1 MVIDEFS
8 SNASERELSP
18 EPQMMP
24 TLGESNNNT
33 PARRLLVQ
41 HSSLDCRPPSLFLV
55 DSSSSKRGSSYGS
68 ECLRLTRSR
77 MDLWFEDANAA
88 GLAWKVLSAKIAKAR
103 AKRGVRI
110 RAALIN

>member
-1 MVIDEFS
+1 MVIDAFS

-24 TLGESNNNT
+24 TLEESNNNT

-41 HSSLDCRPPSLFLV
+41 HSSLGRCPPSLFLV
-55 DSSSSKRGSSYGS
+55 DSTSSKRGSSYGS

-77 MDLWFEDANAA
+77 MDLWFEDANAT
-88 GLAWKVLSAKIAKAR
+88 GHAWKVLSAKIHSCSVDR
-103 AKRGVRI
+103 VE
-110 RAALIN
+110 